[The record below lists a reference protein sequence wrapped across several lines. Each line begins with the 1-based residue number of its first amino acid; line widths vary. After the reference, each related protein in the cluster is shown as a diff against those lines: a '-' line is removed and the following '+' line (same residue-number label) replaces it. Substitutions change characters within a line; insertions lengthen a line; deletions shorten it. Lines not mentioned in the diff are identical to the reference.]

1 MSAGPWRRE
10 AERRLRRGLP
20 PWVITWIVAAA
31 VMCAA
36 VRLTECALRPVLS
49 AAARYQVR
57 SQVTAA
63 VEQWAARDLQER
75 GVDYSD
81 FVTITRNE
89 AGEITALSADMAR
102 LNLLRA
108 ELSAHLLRQL
118 EDSRS
123 LDLAVPVGSLL
134 PFEPTWARGPDLHLR
149 ALALGTASAE
159 FESEFTSAGINQT
172 RHRLWLELSVPVTVL
187 LPGGGEEL
195 TVDSRLCVAE
205 TVIVGQVPQTWFQT
219 GGLPADA

>member
-1 MSAGPWRRE
+1 MSAGPWRLKL
-10 AERRLRRGLP
+10 ERRLRRGLP
-20 PWVITWIVAAA
+20 SWVLTWLVAAG
-31 VMCAA
+31 VMLCA
-36 VRLTECALRPVLS
+36 VRVTERALRPVLA

-81 FVTITRNE
+81 FVTITRDE

-108 ELSAHLLRQL
+108 ELSAHLLERL
-118 EDSRS
+118 EDSQ
-123 LDLAVPVGSLL
+123 LELTIPVGSLL
-134 PFEPTWARGPDLHLR
+134 PLEPTWARGPELHLR
-149 ALALGTASAE
+149 ALAMGTASAE

>member
-1 MSAGPWRRE
+1 MSAGPWRLKL
-10 AERRLRRGLP
+10 ERRLRRGLP
-20 PWVITWIVAAA
+20 LWVLTWLVAAA

-36 VRLTECALRPVLS
+36 VRLTESALRPVLA

-108 ELSAHLLRQL
+108 ELSAHLLERLEDGQL
-118 EDSRS
+118 E
-123 LDLAVPVGSLL
+123 LTVPVGSLL
-134 PFEPTWARGPDLHLR
+134 PLEPTWARGPELHLR

-205 TVIVGQVPQTWFQT
+205 TVIVGQIPQTWFQT

>member
-1 MSAGPWRRE
+1 MSAGPWRLKL
-10 AERRLRRGLP
+10 ERRLRRGLP
-20 PWVITWIVAAA
+20 LWVLTWLVAAA

-36 VRLTECALRPVLS
+36 VRLTESALRPVLA

-89 AGEITALSADMAR
+89 AGEFTALSADMAR

-108 ELSAHLLRQL
+108 ELSAHLLERLEDGQL
-118 EDSRS
+118 E
-123 LDLAVPVGSLL
+123 LTVPVGSLL
-134 PFEPTWARGPDLHLR
+134 PIEPTWARGPELHLR

>member
-1 MSAGPWRRE
+1 MSAGPWRLKL
-10 AERRLRRGLP
+10 ERRLRRGLP
-20 PWVITWIVAAA
+20 LWVLTWLVAAA

-36 VRLTECALRPVLS
+36 VRLTECALRPMLA

-108 ELSAHLLRQL
+108 ELSAHLLERL
-118 EDSRS
+118 EDSQ
-123 LDLAVPVGSLL
+123 LELTVPVGSLL
-134 PFEPTWARGPDLHLR
+134 PIEPTWARGPELHLR

-172 RHRLWLELSVPVTVL
+172 WHRLWLELSVPVTVL

>member
-1 MSAGPWRRE
+1 MSAGPWRLKL
-10 AERRLRRGLP
+10 ERRLRRGLP
-20 PWVITWIVAAA
+20 SWVLTWLVAAA

-36 VRLTECALRPVLS
+36 VRLTECALRPVLA

-81 FVTITRNE
+81 FVAITRNE

-108 ELSAHLLRQL
+108 ELSAHLLERL
-118 EDSRS
+118 EDSQ
-123 LDLAVPVGSLL
+123 LELTVPVGSLL
-134 PFEPTWARGPDLHLR
+134 PLEPTWARGPELHLR

>member
-1 MSAGPWRRE
+1 MSAGPWRLKL
-10 AERRLRRGLP
+10 ERRLRRGLP
-20 PWVITWIVAAA
+20 LWVLTWLVAAG
-31 VMCAA
+31 VMLCA
-36 VRLTECALRPVLS
+36 VRVTERALRPVLA

-89 AGEITALSADMAR
+89 AVEITALSADMAR

-108 ELSAHLLRQL
+108 ELSAHLLERL
-118 EDSRS
+118 EDSQ
-123 LDLAVPVGSLL
+123 LELTVPVGSLL
-134 PFEPTWARGPDLHLR
+134 PLEPTWARGPELHLR

>member
-1 MSAGPWRRE
+1 MSAGPWRLKL
-10 AERRLRRGLP
+10 ERRLRRGLP
-20 PWVITWIVAAA
+20 SWVLTWLVAAG
-31 VMCAA
+31 VMLCA
-36 VRLTECALRPVLS
+36 VRVTERALRPVLA

-108 ELSAHLLRQL
+108 ELSAHLLERL
-118 EDSRS
+118 EDSQ
-123 LDLAVPVGSLL
+123 LELTVPVGSLL

>member
-1 MSAGPWRRE
+1 MSAGPWRLKL
-10 AERRLRRGLP
+10 ERRLRRGLP
-20 PWVITWIVAAA
+20 SWVLTWLVAAG
-31 VMCAA
+31 VMLCA
-36 VRLTECALRPVLS
+36 VRVTERALRPVLA

-108 ELSAHLLRQL
+108 ELSAHLLERL
-118 EDSRS
+118 EDSQ
-123 LDLAVPVGSLL
+123 LELTIPVGSLL
-134 PFEPTWARGPDLHLR
+134 PLEPTWARGPELHLR

-187 LPGGGEEL
+187 LPGGGEEF

>member
-1 MSAGPWRRE
+1 MSAGPWRLKL
-10 AERRLRRGLP
+10 ERRLRRGLP
-20 PWVITWIVAAA
+20 PWVLTWLVAAA
-31 VMCAA
+31 VMLCA
-36 VRLTECALRPVLS
+36 VRVTERALRPVLA

-108 ELSAHLLRQL
+108 ELSAHLLERL
-118 EDSRS
+118 EDSQ
-123 LDLAVPVGSLL
+123 LELTVPVGSLL
-134 PFEPTWARGPDLHLR
+134 PIEPTWARGPELHLR

-219 GGLPADA
+219 EGLPADA

>member
-1 MSAGPWRRE
+1 MSAGPWRLKL
-10 AERRLRRGLP
+10 ERRLRRGLP
-20 PWVITWIVAAA
+20 SWVLTWLVAAG
-31 VMCAA
+31 VMLCA
-36 VRLTECALRPVLS
+36 VRVTERALWPVLA

-108 ELSAHLLRQL
+108 ELSAHLLERL
-118 EDSRS
+118 EDSQ
-123 LDLAVPVGSLL
+123 LELTVPVGSLL
-134 PFEPTWARGPDLHLR
+134 PLEPTWARGPELHLR

-159 FESEFTSAGINQT
+159 FESEFTSAGINHT
-172 RHRLWLELSVPVTVL
+172 RHRLWLELYVPVTVL

-205 TVIVGQVPQTWFQT
+205 TVIVGRVPQTWFQT
-219 GGLPADA
+219 GGLPADT

>member
-1 MSAGPWRRE
+1 MSAGPWRLKL
-10 AERRLRRGLP
+10 ERRLRRGLP
-20 PWVITWIVAAA
+20 LWVLTWLVAAA

-36 VRLTECALRPVLS
+36 VRLTECALRPVLA

-81 FVTITRNE
+81 FVSITRNE

-108 ELSAHLLRQL
+108 ELSAHLLERL
-118 EDSRS
+118 EDSQ
-123 LDLAVPVGSLL
+123 LELTIPVGSLL
-134 PFEPTWARGPDLHLR
+134 PLEPTWARGPELHLR

-172 RHRLWLELSVPVTVL
+172 RHRLWLRLSVPVTVL
-187 LPGGGEEL
+187 LPGGGEEVA
-195 TVDSRLCVAE
+195 VDSRLCVAE

-219 GGLPADA
+219 GGLPDNA

>member
-1 MSAGPWRRE
+1 MSAGPWRLKL
-10 AERRLRRGLP
+10 ERRLRRGLP
-20 PWVITWIVAAA
+20 SWVLTWLVAAG
-31 VMCAA
+31 VMLCA
-36 VRLTECALRPVLS
+36 VRVTERALRPVLA

-81 FVTITRNE
+81 FVAITRNE

-108 ELSAHLLRQL
+108 ELSAHLLERL
-118 EDSRS
+118 EDSQ
-123 LDLAVPVGSLL
+123 LELTVPVGSLL
-134 PFEPTWARGPDLHLR
+134 PIEPTWARGPELHLR

-219 GGLPADA
+219 GGLPADT

>member
-1 MSAGPWRRE
+1 MSVGPWRLKL
-10 AERRLRRGLP
+10 ERRLRRGLP
-20 PWVITWIVAAA
+20 LWVLTWLVAAG
-31 VMCAA
+31 VMLCA
-36 VRLTECALRPVLS
+36 VRVTERALRPVLA

-57 SQVTAA
+57 SQVTDA

-89 AGEITALSADMAR
+89 AGEITALSADMVR

-108 ELSAHLLRQL
+108 ELSAHLLERL
-118 EDSRS
+118 EDSQ
-123 LDLAVPVGSLL
+123 LELTIPVGSLL
-134 PFEPTWARGPDLHLR
+134 PLEPTWARGPELHLR

>member
-1 MSAGPWRRE
+1 MSAGPWRLKL
-10 AERRLRRGLP
+10 ERRLRRGLP
-20 PWVITWIVAAA
+20 SWVLTWLVAAG
-31 VMCAA
+31 VMLCA
-36 VRLTECALRPVLS
+36 VRVTEQALRPVLA

-81 FVTITRNE
+81 FVSITRNE

-108 ELSAHLLRQL
+108 ELSAHLLERL
-118 EDSRS
+118 EDSQ
-123 LDLAVPVGSLL
+123 LELTIPVGSLL
-134 PFEPTWARGPDLHLR
+134 PIEPTWARGPELHLR

-219 GGLPADA
+219 GGLPADT

>member
-1 MSAGPWRRE
+1 MSAGPWRFKL
-10 AERRLRRGLP
+10 ERRLRRGLP
-20 PWVITWIVAAA
+20 LWVLTWLVAAA

-36 VRLTECALRPVLS
+36 VRLTESALRPVLA

-108 ELSAHLLRQL
+108 ELSAHLLERL
-118 EDSRS
+118 EDSQ
-123 LDLAVPVGSLL
+123 LELTIPVGSLMPL
-134 PFEPTWARGPDLHLR
+134 EPTWARGPELHLR

-219 GGLPADA
+219 GGLPADT

>member
-1 MSAGPWRRE
+1 MSAGPWRLKL
-10 AERRLRRGLP
+10 ERRLRRGLP
-20 PWVITWIVAAA
+20 SWVLTWLVAAA

-36 VRLTECALRPVLS
+36 VRLTESALRPVLA

-108 ELSAHLLRQL
+108 ELSAHLLERL
-118 EDSRS
+118 EDSQ
-123 LDLAVPVGSLL
+123 LELTVPVGSLL
-134 PFEPTWARGPDLHLR
+134 PIEPTWARGPELHLR

>member
-1 MSAGPWRRE
+1 MSAGPWRLKL
-10 AERRLRRGLP
+10 ERQLRRGLP
-20 PWVITWIVAAA
+20 LWVLTWLVAAG
-31 VMCAA
+31 VMLCA
-36 VRLTECALRPVLS
+36 VRVTERALRPVLA

-108 ELSAHLLRQL
+108 ELSAHLLERL
-118 EDSRS
+118 EDSQ
-123 LDLAVPVGSLL
+123 LELTVPVGSLL
-134 PFEPTWARGPDLHLR
+134 PLEPTWARGPELHLR

>member
-1 MSAGPWRRE
+1 MSAGPWRFKL
-10 AERRLRRGLP
+10 ERRLRRGLP
-20 PWVITWIVAAA
+20 LWVLTWLVAAG

-36 VRLTECALRPVLS
+36 VRLTESALRPVLA

-108 ELSAHLLRQL
+108 ELSAHLLERL
-118 EDSRS
+118 EDSQ
-123 LDLAVPVGSLL
+123 LELTVPVGSLL
-134 PFEPTWARGPDLHLR
+134 PFEPTWARGPELHLR

-205 TVIVGQVPQTWFQT
+205 TVIVGRVPQTWFQT

>member
-1 MSAGPWRRE
+1 MSAGPWRLKL
-10 AERRLRRGLP
+10 ERRLRRGLP
-20 PWVITWIVAAA
+20 SWVLTWLVAAG
-31 VMCAA
+31 VMLCA
-36 VRLTECALRPVLS
+36 VRVTERALRPMLA

-108 ELSAHLLRQL
+108 ELSAHLLERL
-118 EDSRS
+118 EDSQ
-123 LDLAVPVGSLL
+123 LELTVPVGSLL
-134 PFEPTWARGPDLHLR
+134 PIEPTWARGPELHLR

>member
-1 MSAGPWRRE
+1 MSAGPWRLKL
-10 AERRLRRGLP
+10 ERRLRRGLP
-20 PWVITWIVAAA
+20 LWVLTWLVAAG
-31 VMCAA
+31 VMLCA
-36 VRLTECALRPVLS
+36 VRVTERALRPVLS

-63 VEQWAARDLQER
+63 VEQWAAQDLQQR

-81 FVTITRNE
+81 FVAITRNE

-108 ELSAHLLRQL
+108 ELSAHLLERL
-118 EDSRS
+118 EDSQ
-123 LDLAVPVGSLL
+123 LELTVPVGSLL
-134 PFEPTWARGPDLHLR
+134 PLEPTWARGPELHLR

-195 TVDSRLCVAE
+195 TVDSHLCVAE

>member
-1 MSAGPWRRE
+1 MSAGPWRLKL
-10 AERRLRRGLP
+10 ERRLRRGLP
-20 PWVITWIVAAA
+20 SWVLTWLVAAG

-36 VRLTECALRPVLS
+36 VRLTESALRPVLA

-108 ELSAHLLRQL
+108 ELSAHLLERL
-118 EDSRS
+118 EDSQ
-123 LDLAVPVGSLL
+123 LELTIPVGSLL
-134 PFEPTWARGPDLHLR
+134 PLEPTWARGPELHLR

-219 GGLPADA
+219 GGLPADT

>member
-1 MSAGPWRRE
+1 MSAGPWRLKL
-10 AERRLRRGLP
+10 ERRLRRGLP
-20 PWVITWIVAAA
+20 LWVLTWLVAAG
-31 VMCAA
+31 VMLCA
-36 VRLTECALRPVLS
+36 VRVTERALRPVLA

-108 ELSAHLLRQL
+108 ELSAHLLERL
-118 EDSRS
+118 EDSQ
-123 LDLAVPVGSLL
+123 LELTVPVGSLL
-134 PFEPTWARGPDLHLR
+134 PIEPTWARGPELHLR

-219 GGLPADA
+219 GGLPAAG

>member
-1 MSAGPWRRE
+1 MSAGPWRLKL
-10 AERRLRRGLP
+10 ERRLRRGLP
-20 PWVITWIVAAA
+20 TWVLTWLVAAG
-31 VMCAA
+31 VMLCA
-36 VRLTECALRPVLS
+36 VRVTERALRPVLA

-63 VEQWAARDLQER
+63 VEQWEARDLQER

-108 ELSAHLLRQL
+108 ELSAHLLERL
-118 EDSRS
+118 EDSQ
-123 LDLAVPVGSLL
+123 LELTVPVGSLL
-134 PFEPTWARGPDLHLR
+134 PIEPTWARGPELHLR

>member
-1 MSAGPWRRE
+1 MSAGPWRLKL
-10 AERRLRRGLP
+10 ERRLRRGLP
-20 PWVITWIVAAA
+20 SWVLTWLVAAG
-31 VMCAA
+31 VMLCA
-36 VRLTECALRPVLS
+36 VRVTERALRPVLA

-63 VEQWAARDLQER
+63 VEQWVARDLQKR

-108 ELSAHLLRQL
+108 ELSAHLLERL
-118 EDSRS
+118 EDSQ
-123 LDLAVPVGSLL
+123 LELTVPVGSLL
-134 PFEPTWARGPDLHLR
+134 PLEPTWARGPELHLR
-149 ALALGTASAE
+149 ALAMGTASAE

-205 TVIVGQVPQTWFQT
+205 TVIVGQVPQPWFQT

>member
-31 VMCAA
+31 VMLCA
-36 VRLTECALRPVLS
+36 VRLTEHALRPVLS

-89 AGEITALSADMAR
+89 AGEIVSLSADMAR

-108 ELSAHLLRQL
+108 ELSAHLLERL
-118 EDSRS
+118 EDSQ
-123 LDLAVPVGSLL
+123 LELTVPVGSLL
-134 PFEPTWARGPDLHLR
+134 PFEPTWARGPELHLR

-205 TVIVGQVPQTWFQT
+205 TVIVGRVPQTWFQT

>member
-1 MSAGPWRRE
+1 MSAGPWRLKL
-10 AERRLRRGLP
+10 ERRLRRGLP
-20 PWVITWIVAAA
+20 LWVLTWLVA
-31 VMCAA
+31 
-36 VRLTECALRPVLS
+36 

-108 ELSAHLLRQL
+108 ELSAHLLERL
-118 EDSRS
+118 EDSQ
-123 LDLAVPVGSLL
+123 LELTVPVGSLL
-134 PFEPTWARGPDLHLR
+134 PIEPTWARGPELHLR

>member
-1 MSAGPWRRE
+1 MSAGPWRLKL
-10 AERRLRRGLP
+10 ERRLRRGLP
-20 PWVITWIVAAA
+20 SWVLTWLVAAG
-31 VMCAA
+31 VMLCA
-36 VRLTECALRPVLS
+36 VRVTERALRPVLA

-108 ELSAHLLRQL
+108 ELSAHLLERL
-118 EDSRS
+118 EDSQ
-123 LDLAVPVGSLL
+123 LELTVPVGSLL
-134 PFEPTWARGPDLHLR
+134 PLEPTWARGPELHLR

-205 TVIVGQVPQTWFQT
+205 TVIVGRVPQTWFQT

>member
-1 MSAGPWRRE
+1 MSAGPWRLKL
-10 AERRLRRGLP
+10 ERRLRRGLP
-20 PWVITWIVAAA
+20 LWVLTWLVAAA

-36 VRLTECALRPVLS
+36 VRLTECALRPVLA

-108 ELSAHLLRQL
+108 ELSTHLLERL
-118 EDSRS
+118 EDSQ
-123 LDLAVPVGSLL
+123 LELTVPVGSLL
-134 PFEPTWARGPDLHLR
+134 PLEPTWARGPELLHLR

-172 RHRLWLELSVPVTVL
+172 RHRLWLRLSVPVTVL
-187 LPGGGEEL
+187 LPGGGEEVA
-195 TVDSRLCVAE
+195 VDSRLCVAE

-219 GGLPADA
+219 GGLPAAG

>member
-1 MSAGPWRRE
+1 MSAGPWRLKL
-10 AERRLRRGLP
+10 ERRLRRGLP
-20 PWVITWIVAAA
+20 TWVLTWLVAAA

-36 VRLTECALRPVLS
+36 VRLTECALRPVLA

-108 ELSAHLLRQL
+108 ELSAHLLERL
-118 EDSRS
+118 EDSQ
-123 LDLAVPVGSLL
+123 LELTIPVGSLL
-134 PFEPTWARGPDLHLR
+134 PIEPTWARGPELHLR

-219 GGLPADA
+219 GGLPADT

>member
-1 MSAGPWRRE
+1 MSAGPWRLKL
-10 AERRLRRGLP
+10 ERRLRRGLP
-20 PWVITWIVAAA
+20 TWVLTWLVAAG
-31 VMCAA
+31 VMLCA
-36 VRLTECALRPVLS
+36 VRVTERALRPVLA

-108 ELSAHLLRQL
+108 ELSAHLLERL
-118 EDSRS
+118 EDSQ
-123 LDLAVPVGSLL
+123 LELTIPVGSLL
-134 PFEPTWARGPDLHLR
+134 PLEPTWARGPELHLR

>member
-1 MSAGPWRRE
+1 MSAGPWRLKL
-10 AERRLRRGLP
+10 ERRLRRGLP
-20 PWVITWIVAAA
+20 SWVLTWLVAAG
-31 VMCAA
+31 VMLCA
-36 VRLTECALRPVLS
+36 VRVTERALRPVLA

-108 ELSAHLLRQL
+108 ELSAHLLERL
-118 EDSRS
+118 EDSR
-123 LDLAVPVGSLL
+123 LELTIPVGSLL
-134 PFEPTWARGPDLHLR
+134 PLEPTWARGPELHLR

>member
-1 MSAGPWRRE
+1 MSAGPWRLKL
-10 AERRLRRGLP
+10 ERRLRRGLP
-20 PWVITWIVAAA
+20 TWVLTWLVAAG
-31 VMCAA
+31 VMLCA
-36 VRLTECALRPVLS
+36 VRVTERALRPMLA

-108 ELSAHLLRQL
+108 ELSAHLLERL
-118 EDSRS
+118 EDSQ
-123 LDLAVPVGSLL
+123 LELTVPVGSLL
-134 PFEPTWARGPDLHLR
+134 PFEPTWARGPELHLR

-219 GGLPADA
+219 GGLPADT

>member
-1 MSAGPWRRE
+1 MSAGPWRLKL
-10 AERRLRRGLP
+10 ERRLRRGLP
-20 PWVITWIVAAA
+20 LWVLTWLVAAA

-36 VRLTECALRPVLS
+36 VRLTECALRPVLA

-108 ELSAHLLRQL
+108 ELSAHLLERL
-118 EDSRS
+118 EDSQ
-123 LDLAVPVGSLL
+123 LELTIPVGSLL
-134 PFEPTWARGPDLHLR
+134 PLEPTWARGPELHLR

-219 GGLPADA
+219 GGLPADT

>member
-1 MSAGPWRRE
+1 MSAGPWRLKL
-10 AERRLRRGLP
+10 ERRLRRGLP
-20 PWVITWIVAAA
+20 LWVLTWLVAAA

-36 VRLTECALRPVLS
+36 VRLTECALRPVLA

-81 FVTITRNE
+81 FVAITRNE

-102 LNLLRA
+102 LNLQRA
-108 ELSAHLLRQL
+108 ELSAHLLERL
-118 EDSRS
+118 EDSQ
-123 LDLAVPVGSLL
+123 LELTVPVGSLL
-134 PFEPTWARGPDLHLR
+134 PIEPTWARGPELHLR

>member
-1 MSAGPWRRE
+1 MSAGPWRLKL
-10 AERRLRRGLP
+10 ERRLRRGLP
-20 PWVITWIVAAA
+20 LWVLTWLVAAA

-36 VRLTECALRPVLS
+36 VRLTECALRPVLA

-89 AGEITALSADMAR
+89 TGEITALSADMAR

-108 ELSAHLLRQL
+108 ELSAHLLERL
-118 EDSRS
+118 EDSQ
-123 LDLAVPVGSLL
+123 LELTVPVGSLL
-134 PFEPTWARGPDLHLR
+134 PLEPTWARGPELHLR

-205 TVIVGQVPQTWFQT
+205 TVIVGRVPQTWFQT

>member
-1 MSAGPWRRE
+1 MSAGPWRLKL
-10 AERRLRRGLP
+10 ERRLRRGLP
-20 PWVITWIVAAA
+20 PWVLTWLVAAA

-36 VRLTECALRPVLS
+36 VRLTESALRPVLA

-108 ELSAHLLRQL
+108 ELSAHLLERL
-118 EDSRS
+118 EDSQ
-123 LDLAVPVGSLL
+123 LELTVPVGSLL
-134 PFEPTWARGPDLHLR
+134 PLEPTWARGPELHLR

>member
-1 MSAGPWRRE
+1 MSAGPWRLKL
-10 AERRLRRGLP
+10 ERRLRRGLP
-20 PWVITWIVAAA
+20 LWVLTWLVAAG
-31 VMCAA
+31 VMLCA
-36 VRLTECALRPVLS
+36 VRVTERALRPVLA

-81 FVTITRNE
+81 FVAITRNE

-108 ELSAHLLRQL
+108 ELSAHLLERL
-118 EDSRS
+118 EDSQ
-123 LDLAVPVGSLL
+123 LELTVPVGSLL
-134 PFEPTWARGPDLHLR
+134 PLEPTWARGPELHLR

>member
-1 MSAGPWRRE
+1 MSAGPWRLKL
-10 AERRLRRGLP
+10 ERRLRRGLP
-20 PWVITWIVAAA
+20 SWVLTWLVAAA

-36 VRLTECALRPVLS
+36 VRLTECALRPVLA

-108 ELSAHLLRQL
+108 ELSAHLLERL
-118 EDSRS
+118 EDSQ
-123 LDLAVPVGSLL
+123 LELTIPVGSLL
-134 PFEPTWARGPDLHLR
+134 PIEPTWARGPELHLR

>member
-1 MSAGPWRRE
+1 MSAGPWRLKL
-10 AERRLRRGLP
+10 ERRLRRGLP
-20 PWVITWIVAAA
+20 SWVLTWLVAAG
-31 VMCAA
+31 VMLCA
-36 VRLTECALRPVLS
+36 VRVTERALRPVLA

-57 SQVTAA
+57 SHVTAA

-108 ELSAHLLRQL
+108 ELSAHLLERL
-118 EDSRS
+118 EDSQ
-123 LDLAVPVGSLL
+123 LELTIPVGSLL
-134 PFEPTWARGPDLHLR
+134 PLEPTWARGPELHLR

-219 GGLPADA
+219 GGLPANA

>member
-1 MSAGPWRRE
+1 MSAGPWRLKL
-10 AERRLRRGLP
+10 ERRLRRGLP
-20 PWVITWIVAAA
+20 SWVLTWLVAAG
-31 VMCAA
+31 VMLCA
-36 VRLTECALRPVLS
+36 VRVTERALRPVLA

-89 AGEITALSADMAR
+89 AGEITALCADMAR

-108 ELSAHLLRQL
+108 ELSAHLLERL
-118 EDSRS
+118 EDSQ
-123 LDLAVPVGSLL
+123 LELTVPVGSLL
-134 PFEPTWARGPDLHLR
+134 PLEPTWARGPELHLR